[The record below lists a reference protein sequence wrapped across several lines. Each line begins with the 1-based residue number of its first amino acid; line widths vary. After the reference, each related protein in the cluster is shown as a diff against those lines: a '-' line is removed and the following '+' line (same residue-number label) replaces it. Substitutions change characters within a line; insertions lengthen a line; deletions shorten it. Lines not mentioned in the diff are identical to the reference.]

1 MYCSIF
7 ILCVFGNHVFKREYY
22 KESLSA
28 RLSLRLASTPPNLPQ
43 QSDRNHLQDALV
55 LRLRTQFDHENT
67 PTATA
72 AQLTL
77 PSTNHLN
84 TFTLFTRTNKVLH
97 VSSTSENAPW
107 CNMST
112 EQSLIE
118 LQDKVARQNTHTL
131 KAPSTQQF
139 HCAKSPRDCKKTKH
153 KSALQPESPGRS
165 STERKRAMTCKTLKH
180 ESKKTTLVEIT
191 LTQWLSHCEQQ
202 VDHENAPATPWCSI
216 FTTQRLTELQEN
228 MKRRD
233 VEGVWAWDA
242 VKFRWHEVEMLWS
255 LDDMKLRCCE
265 V

>member
-1 MYCSIF
+1 MFLSENI
-7 ILCVFGNHVFKREYY
+7 
-22 KESLSA
+22 SLSA
-28 RLSLRLASTPPNLPQ
+28 RLSLHLASTPPDRPQ

-72 AQLTL
+72 AQLML

-84 TFTLFTRTNKVLH
+84 TFTRTNEVLH
-97 VSSTSENAPW
+97 VTSTSENAPW

-112 EQSLIE
+112 VQSLIE
-118 LQDKVARQNTHTL
+118 LPKVARQNTHTL

-139 HCAKSPRDCKKTKH
+139 HCAQSPRDGKKTKH

-180 ESKKTTLVEIT
+180 ESKMKNTDRNHLDAMVKPLRATSRPWKCARRTLMQHFHRAKTHWVARKHKTT
-191 LTQWLSHCEQQ
+191 
-202 VDHENAPATPWCSI
+202 WC
-216 FTTQRLTELQEN
+216 RGCV
-228 MKRRD
+228 R
-233 VEGVWAWDA
+233 
-242 VKFRWHEVEMLWS
+242 
-255 LDDMKLRCCE
+255 LRCCE